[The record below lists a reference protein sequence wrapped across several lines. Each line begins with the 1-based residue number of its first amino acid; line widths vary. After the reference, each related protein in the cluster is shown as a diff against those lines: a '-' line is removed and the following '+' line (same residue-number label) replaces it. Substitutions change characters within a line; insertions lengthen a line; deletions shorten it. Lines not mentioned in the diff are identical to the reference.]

1 MVVLSW
7 LPNPVEPE
15 EVRLSHFSLYRIGRG
30 SDVDIQ
36 IDDASISR
44 IHAELVATQSG
55 SYYLTDC
62 ESSNGSFVWRD
73 SVWMPIKQDFIGP
86 TEHIALGTYQTT
98 ATQLIAMTAQGNR
111 YNTENL
117 HSHEERKPLPADD
130 LPKGS
135 VRRDP
140 GTGEI
145 IGEES

>member
-1 MVVLSW
+1 MVALSW
-7 LPNPVEPE
+7 LPNPVEPK

-44 IHAELVATQSG
+44 IHAEFIATQSG

-98 ATQLIAMTAQGNR
+98 ATQLISMTAHGNR
-111 YNTENL
+111 YNTGNL

-130 LPKGS
+130 LPKGP

-145 IGEES
+145 IEEES

>member
-1 MVVLSW
+1 
-7 LPNPVEPE
+7 
-15 EVRLSHFSLYRIGRG
+15 LSHFSLYRIGRG

-44 IHAELVATQSG
+44 IHAELIATESG

-62 ESSNGSFVWRD
+62 ESSNGSFVWRN

-86 TEHIALGTYQTT
+86 TEHIALGSYQTT
-98 ATQLIAMTAQGNR
+98 ATQLIAMTTRESR
-111 YNTENL
+111 YNTGDP
-117 HSHEERKPLPADD
+117 HVHEERKSLPADD
-130 LPKGS
+130 LPKGP

-145 IGEES
+145 IGEEY